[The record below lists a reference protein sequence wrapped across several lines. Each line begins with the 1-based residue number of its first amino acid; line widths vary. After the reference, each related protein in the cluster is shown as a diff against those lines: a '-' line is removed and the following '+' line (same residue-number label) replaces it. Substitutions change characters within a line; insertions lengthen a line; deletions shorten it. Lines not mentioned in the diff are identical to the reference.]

1 MGGVGLGA
9 RFRGWAE
16 GGWDYVD
23 FLVCDDGAG
32 RYMDII
38 WICIWLS
45 DGYHMDI
52 IWMLVGIIWISY
64 GYHMDII

>member
-1 MGGVGLGA
+1 MAGLAGG
-9 RFRGWAE
+9 RK
-16 GGWDYVD
+16 GGGIMLI
-23 FLVCDDGAG
+23 FFVCDDGAG

-52 IWMLVGIIWISY
+52 IWMLVGIIC
-64 GYHMDII
+64 GYHMDIKYQCHIGV